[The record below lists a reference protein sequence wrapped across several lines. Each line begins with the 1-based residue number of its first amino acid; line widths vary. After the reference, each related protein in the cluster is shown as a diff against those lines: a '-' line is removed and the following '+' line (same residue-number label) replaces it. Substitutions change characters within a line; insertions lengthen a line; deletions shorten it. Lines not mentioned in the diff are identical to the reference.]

1 MRAGARRLAAAAA
14 AFAAL
19 SVGGTAQAQSPTI
32 VVENGKT
39 APAFGYAD
47 AVRERVFIPLPGVDQ
62 DSDGQPDRTAIEL
75 MRPKATNEGLKA
87 PAIIDP
93 SPYYTTLGRGNE
105 GQLIADIDGDGLN
118 DRWPLFYD
126 NYFVPRGYAFIHAEM
141 NGTGNS
147 TGCPMHGGPG
157 DIESMKAV
165 IDWLNGRRPGF
176 DKDGNPVTAPW
187 HNGKAAMI
195 GKSYDG
201 TLANGVAATGV
212 EGLSTIVPISAIS
225 QWYEYSRTGGIRHNT
240 NYPGNSLQPQITN
253 PDRRALCAASRT
265 QMNNEDGDEHG
276 DVNQFWLDRDHL
288 KDVDKVRASVFITH
302 GTQDDNVRFNQ
313 ATVWWDALKAR
324 GVPRKMWITRTGHED
339 PFDFRRA
346 HWVDTLHRWFDHEL
360 QGLANGILD
369 EPKVDVELA
378 KDVFETAADWP
389 VPGSA
394 LTDVFLQGIAPGSAG
409 AFGLAS
415 GGATDTL
422 SWTDANFQNE
432 GAIINTPLGQQA
444 SRRVFLSPRLKTDL
458 RISGTPVIDIE
469 ASVNGTQTNLG
480 AALVEYGPT
489 TQVSRSGDG
498 IQNVTPEERDCWGE
512 SSANTNDACYLK
524 VFKPESTQNVWRVT
538 KGILDTSNRDSLL
551 ATAAT
556 PITVDQKYRFRW
568 PIFPHDYVFKAGNQ
582 IGLVLI
588 ADYTQFSSVAGTGQ
602 GATVTL
608 DTKSS
613 RMQLPIVGGAT
624 AAAASGA
631 FVADTEAPSF
641 GDIADVEAGTTSLD
655 GRTVDY
661 TLPVATDTQDPSP
674 TVTCAPPSG
683 SMFAIGTTVVTCTA
697 TDANGNTSTGTF
709 DVVVSF
715 IDEDDGDVDG
725 EVPATLNLAV
735 GNAAPFSAF
744 TPGLGRAYLTSMSA
758 TVTSTAADALL
769 TVSDPSAT
777 ATGHLVNGAFALP
790 QALQANASSAG
801 GVGGDYTAIG
811 GSAAPTHLLA
821 YAGPV
826 SNDSVTIGLKQSIG
840 ANDALRTGTYAK
852 TLTFTL
858 STTSP

>member
-360 QGLANGILD
+360 QGVANGILD

-568 PIFPHDYVFKAGNQ
+568 PTFPHDYVFKAGNQ

-744 TPGLGRAYLTSMSA
+744 TPGLGRDYLTSMSA

-811 GSAAPTHLLA
+811 GSAAPTQLLA